1 MSIRIVIADD
11 HKMFREGLRTL
22 LEKEEDFSIVG
33 EADDGRSAVKLVAQ
47 LSPDIVLMDVN
58 MKDLNGI
65 EATRQIVAKQPFIK
79 IIGLSMYSERQ
90 FVTEMLLAGVKG
102 YLLKEGAFDELI
114 QGIRIAMSGQVYLS
128 PKIATGVIDIFLDAH
143 SKQRSP
149 VFSMLT
155 DRERQVLQMI
165 AEGKS
170 MKEIAFALEVSVKT
184 VETFKQQIIR
194 KLDIRTTAGLV
205 KFAIREGITSLEE

>member
-33 EADDGRSAVKLVAQ
+33 EADDGRSAVKLVAE

-205 KFAIREGITSLEE
+205 KFAIREGIASLEE

>member
-1 MSIRIVIADD
+1 MGIRIVIADD

-33 EADDGRSAVKLVAQ
+33 EADDGRSAVKLVAE

-65 EATRQIVAKQPFIK
+65 EATRQIVAKQPFVK

>member
-1 MSIRIVIADD
+1 
-11 HKMFREGLRTL
+11 
-22 LEKEEDFSIVG
+22 
-33 EADDGRSAVKLVAQ
+33 
-47 LSPDIVLMDVN
+47 MDVN

-65 EATRQIVAKQPFIK
+65 EATRQIVSKQTFVK
-79 IIGLSMYSERQ
+79 VIGLSMYSERQ

-114 QGIRIAMSGQVYLS
+114 HGIRTAMKGQVYLS
-128 PKIATGVIDIFLDAH
+128 PKIASGVVDLLIEAH
-143 SKQRSP
+143 DNMRSP

-170 MKEIAFALEVSVKT
+170 TKDIAFTLEVSVKT
-184 VETFKQQIIR
+184 IETFRQQIMK
-194 KLDIRTTAGLV
+194 KLNINTTAGLV
-205 KFAIREGITSLEE
+205 KFAIREGITSLDE